1 MPRMSARNRL
11 RSPDGTRPDGTDR
24 PSRHEEPTP
33 PLTSAQLAERI
44 AHVALEK
51 KARDILILDVH
62 ALTSAT
68 DRFVVM
74 TADSDTQ
81 VKAVAD
87 HILEKLKAEGTRTW
101 HVEGLEGRRWV
112 LLDFVDVV
120 VHVFLGETRNFYSL
134 ETLWGDAPVT
144 RIEDNLRE
152 IA

>member
-1 MPRMSARNRL
+1 MR
-11 RSPDGTRPDGTDR
+11 
-24 PSRHEEPTP
+24 

-44 AHVALEK
+44 AHLALEK

-74 TADSDTQ
+74 SADSDTQ
-81 VKAVAD
+81 VKAIAD
-87 HILEKLKAEGTRTW
+87 HVLEKLKEEGVRSW

-112 LLDFVDVV
+112 LLDYVDVV
-120 VHVFLGETRNFYSL
+120 VHVFHFETRNFYSL

-144 RIEDNLRE
+144 RIEDDLRE
-152 IA
+152 SV

>member
-1 MPRMSARNRL
+1 MPRLSARSGL
-11 RSPDGTRPDGTDR
+11 EGPDGTVPDGTARR
-24 PSRHEEPTP
+24 PRREEPTV

-44 AHVALEK
+44 AHLALEK

-87 HILEKLKAEGTRTW
+87 HILEKLKAEGTRSW

-112 LLDFVDVV
+112 LLDYVDVV
-120 VHVFLGETRNFYSL
+120 VHVFLGETRRFYSL

-144 RIEDNLRE
+144 RVEDDLRE

>member
-1 MPRMSARNRL
+1 L
-11 RSPDGTRPDGTDR
+11 
-24 PSRHEEPTP
+24 TP
-33 PLTSAQLAERI
+33 AQLAERI
-44 AHVALEK
+44 AHLALEK

-68 DRFVVM
+68 DRFVVA

-87 HILEKLKAEGTRTW
+87 HILEALKRDGVRAW

-112 LLDFVDVV
+112 LVDYVDVV
-120 VHVFLGETRNFYSL
+120 VHVFYGETRSFYSL

-144 RIEDNLRE
+144 RVEDDLRE

>member
-1 MPRMSARNRL
+1 MPPLPARSTL
-11 RSPDGTRPDGTDR
+11 CP
-24 PSRHEEPTP
+24 EPIR
-33 PLTSAQLAERI
+33 PLTSAQLAERV
-44 AHVALEK
+44 AQLALEK

-87 HILEKLKAEGTRTW
+87 HVVEALKDEGTRAW

-112 LLDFVDVV
+112 LLDYVDVV

-134 ETLWGDAPVT
+134 ETLWGDAPAT
-144 RIEDNLRE
+144 RVEDNLSE
-152 IA
+152 MA